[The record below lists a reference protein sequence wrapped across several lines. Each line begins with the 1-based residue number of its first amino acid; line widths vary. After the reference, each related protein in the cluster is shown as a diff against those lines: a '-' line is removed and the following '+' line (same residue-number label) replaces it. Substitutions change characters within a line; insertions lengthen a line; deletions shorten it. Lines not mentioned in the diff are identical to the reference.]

1 MPNPPETSQPDPCHS
16 SDTAPQVQVHK
27 RVAMSAFVS
36 SGYITVDDA
45 LNLIGRELFALGWTD
60 DEHKARTGLLS
71 EDEWSK
77 IKHLTPPRGG
87 GAPGNGPRL
96 QVSKVQPKT
105 AVTPHR
111 TGDPSDPVYQ
121 AEYLAG
127 ERYAEASRQL
137 RVRLESGQLEAAILD
152 PWSGTLHRAPA
163 SLWRQHNADRMIA
176 TGEAP
181 LPHSSN
187 TGELLLKR
195 FADASVPVK
204 KPMPNAKIA
213 EAIELLKTKTET
225 ESLTRP
231 QQAEFVRNTFPNYR
245 VRERQLDEI
254 FRSVPVPI
262 GRPRKSNKK
271 V

>member
-1 MPNPPETSQPDPCHS
+1 
-16 SDTAPQVQVHK
+16 
-27 RVAMSAFVS
+27 MSAFVP

-45 LNLIGRELFALGWTD
+45 LNLVGRKLFPAGWTG

-77 IKHLTPPRGG
+77 IKDLTPPSGG
-87 GAPGNGPRL
+87 GAPGSGPRM
-96 QVSKVQPKT
+96 QVSKVQPKM
-105 AVTPHR
+105 AATPHR

-121 AEYLAG
+121 AEYLARG
-127 ERYAEASRQL
+127 RYAAASRQL
-137 RVRLESGQLEAAILD
+137 RVRLDSGRFDAAILD

-163 SLWRQHNADRMIA
+163 SLWRQHNADRVIA

-195 FADASVPVK
+195 FADASVPA
-204 KPMPNAKIA
+204 KPMPKAKIA
-213 EAIELLKTKTET
+213 EAIELLMTKIGTEN
-225 ESLTRP
+225 LTRT
-231 QQAEFVRNTFPNYR
+231 QQAELVRNNFPNSR
-245 VRERQLDEI
+245 VSTRQLNEI

-262 GRPRKSNKK
+262 GRPRKSDKK